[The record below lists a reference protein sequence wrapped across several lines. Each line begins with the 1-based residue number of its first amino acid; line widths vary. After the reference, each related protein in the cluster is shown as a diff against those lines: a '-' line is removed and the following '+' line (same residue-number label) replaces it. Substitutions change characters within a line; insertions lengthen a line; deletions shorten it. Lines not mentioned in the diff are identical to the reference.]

1 MGPGRKGSSGVCVNS
16 SWKAAQ
22 QGGRTGTGEGEAGGA
37 GEGPER
43 HHWHSCEQ
51 GGKGSL
57 WKWSLKSS
65 SDGSKDSSRA
75 NYRLQRDLH

>member
-1 MGPGRKGSSGVCVNS
+1 MNS

-22 QGGRTGTGEGEAGGA
+22 QGGSTGTGEGEAGGA
-37 GEGPER
+37 GEGPEGC
-43 HHWHSCEQ
+43 HWHSCEQ
-51 GGKGSL
+51 GGRGLL

-75 NYRLQRDLH
+75 NYQLQRDLH